1 MQGAVYSLFGWP
13 VHTTIA
19 RPHHGRLHL
28 LRRANR
34 YSPPA
39 AASSRPAHFPFPTG
53 QLPLPP
59 DQSAC
64 RPPRGSRTAS
74 PRFPGQR
81 LPTNQRAE
89 CRSTIGWRRQG
100 RVRTFCLR
108 FKNLARKARQWL
120 APPRSCAGLER
131 GQTRAGNHSISA
143 PPPRPPPPLCAGAQL
158 LPLRPQ
164 AEREVRNGPCRC
176 PPEPF
181 PGTRPAGRPVP
192 LLLADLSVPHTVG
205 ADEG

>member
-74 PRFPGQR
+74 RGF
-81 LPTNQRAE
+81 
-89 CRSTIGWRRQG
+89 QG
-100 RVRTFCLR
+100 NDSRPIREP
-108 FKNLARKARQWL
+108 N
-120 APPRSCAGLER
+120 AGLRLVGGAR
-131 GQTRAGNHSISA
+131 GGSGPSAFDLKIWRGKPDSGWHRPVAARGLSAGKPAPGTTASPPLPLVRPLLSA
-143 PPPRPPPPLCAGAQL
+143 RELSSSLYGPRPS
-158 LPLRPQ
+158 
-164 AEREVRNGPCRC
+164 ER
-176 PPEPF
+176 
-181 PGTRPAGRPVP
+181 
-192 LLLADLSVPHTVG
+192 
-205 ADEG
+205 